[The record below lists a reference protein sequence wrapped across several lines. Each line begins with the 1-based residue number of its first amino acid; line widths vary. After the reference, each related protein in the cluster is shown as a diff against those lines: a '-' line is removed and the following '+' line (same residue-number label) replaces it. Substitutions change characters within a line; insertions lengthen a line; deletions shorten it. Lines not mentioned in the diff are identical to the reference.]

1 MHTQKPRIMFVDDE
15 PNLLEG
21 LRRSLSSKC
30 DDWSMEFF
38 KSAEAAIE
46 AHRQLPFEVVV
57 TDMKMSGMSG
67 LQLLKTINEISPA
80 VQCIVL
86 TGTADLQTAT
96 NLFNTTRVF
105 RFYTKPC
112 SREILI
118 DGIEAALVFD
128 AYPLEK
134 SVLDQFSRGILVV
147 DAKARPSFINQTA
160 TQIISRRESL
170 FLDRSRVLRASTRK
184 HTDMLHDTLHQ
195 AMGQGDHAPEVSAI
209 VLERSVL
216 EPPLMVIAVP
226 TSDEADPTHRYAILF
241 VSSLV
246 GGNYPSAQLISKMF
260 GLTHT
265 EGRLVEKLVVG
276 KRLETVAEELG
287 VTFSSARTY
296 LKRVQKKTGTNRQVD
311 LVRMVLEVPMP

>member
-1 MHTQKPRIMFVDDE
+1 MHTNKPRIMFVDDE

-21 LRRSLSSKC
+21 LRRSLSDKR
-30 DDWSMEFF
+30 DDWSMEFVG
-38 KSAEAAIE
+38 SGEAAIE
-46 AHRQLPFEVVV
+46 AHQQLPFEVIV
-57 TDMKMSGMSG
+57 TDMKMSGIDG
-67 LQLLKTINEISPA
+67 FQLVQTLNDISPA

-96 NLFNTTRVF
+96 KLINTTRVF
-105 RFYTKPC
+105 RFYNKPC
-112 SREILI
+112 SRESLI
-118 DGIEAALVFD
+118 EGIEAALVFD

-134 SVLDQFSRGILVV
+134 SILNQFSRGILVV
-147 DAKARPSFINQTA
+147 DAKARPTFMNQTA
-160 TQIISRRESL
+160 TEIIAQRESL
-170 FLDRSRVLRASTRK
+170 ILDSSRVLRATTRK
-184 HTDMLHDTLHQ
+184 LTDMLHETVHQ
-195 AMGQGDHAPEVSAI
+195 AMAQGGTPPDVSAI
-209 VLERSVL
+209 VLEHSVL

-226 TSDEADPTHRYAILF
+226 TSPEADPNHRYAILF

-265 EGRLVEKLVVG
+265 EGRLVEKLVIG
-276 KRLETVAEELG
+276 MRLEKAAEELG